1 MAMLASP
8 TMRRE
13 DLLLSCWII
22 EAARSSV
29 MTAFGHGDAGVRGA
43 ERARILAAECSKR
56 RVGLAPRLASDHARF
71 LAHVAGNHQETG
83 PLGWFFLQRLGMYVD
98 GHVASELDPATH
110 ARFVELGAA
119 DIKSVS
125 EALLAAS
132 APSHP
137 ASDQGALDVAE
148 WPACAP
154 AVAPGETLAKFG
166 IVGDPHIGLEISN
179 RLVAAALTDLN
190 RKTVDFSVAL
200 GDLTQNG
207 SLVFFEQAR
216 TIFDA
221 SSSPV
226 VVTLGNHDMWGGGAT
241 EERATGHEH
250 FESVFERPPFG
261 VHEKN
266 GVRVIVLDSSDPTPS
281 PFPPFDLM
289 GGSFTDQPNESVPG
303 GQLSEEVCDWM
314 SGIGP
319 AGPTFI
325 LLHHPPHPY
334 MGFPPIIFGLDED
347 ATHRLGD
354 LAERTRT
361 LAIFCGHTH
370 RSALGKL
377 EGVPVIEVPSVKEW
391 PFGYG
396 IVEVTEEAWSFNLR
410 PITGSSMDDA
420 DAGGAGL
427 IFRRYARGPD
437 EARALTGRLNPS
449 D

>member
-1 MAMLASP
+1 
-8 TMRRE
+8 MRRE

-29 MTAFGHGDAGVRGA
+29 LTAFGHVDAGVRGA
-43 ERARILAAECSKR
+43 QRARILAAECSR
-56 RVGLAPRLASDHARF
+56 HRVGLAPRLAGDHARWM
-71 LAHVAGNHQETG
+71 ANVAGDHHETG

-98 GHVASELDPATH
+98 GHVASELDPAAH
-110 ARFVELGAA
+110 DRFVALGAVDA
-119 DIKSVS
+119 EVVS
-125 EALLAAS
+125 KALLAAADPS
-132 APSHP
+132 IPALDQAARFEAP
-137 ASDQGALDVAE
+137 QDVAE

-154 AVAPGETLAKFG
+154 AVAPGESLAKFG
-166 IVGDPHIGLEISN
+166 IIGDPHIGLEISN
-179 RLVAAALTDLN
+179 RLVEAALTDLN
-190 RKTVDFSVAL
+190 RDGVAFSVAI

-207 SLVFFEQAR
+207 SLAFFEQAR

-226 VVTLGNHDMWGGGAT
+226 VVTLGNHDMWAEAGGV
-241 EERATGHEH
+241 H

-266 GVRVIVLDSSDPTPS
+266 GVRVIVLDSSDPAPS

-303 GQLSEEVCDWM
+303 GRLSEEVCDWM
-314 SGIGP
+314 SGIGT

-347 ATHRLGD
+347 ATRRLAD
-354 LAERTRT
+354 LAERTRA

-370 RSALGKL
+370 RSALSEL

-420 DAGGAGL
+420 GAGGAGL

-437 EARALTGRLNPS
+437 EARALARPL
-449 D
+449 

>member
-1 MAMLASP
+1 
-8 TMRRE
+8 MRRE

-29 MTAFGHGDAGVRGA
+29 LTAFGHNDAGVRAA
-43 ERARILAAECSKR
+43 ERARILAAECVQR
-56 RVGLAPRLASDHARF
+56 GVGLAPRLASDHARWM
-71 LAHVAGNHQETG
+71 ANVAGDPHETG

-98 GHVASELDPATH
+98 GHAASELNPA
-110 ARFVELGAA
+110 ARGRFEELGAA
-119 DIKSVS
+119 DAKAVAN
-125 EALLAAS
+125 ALLASAEPTSAAS
-132 APSHP
+132 GEARLGVPHEI
-137 ASDQGALDVAE
+137 AE

-154 AVAPGETLAKFG
+154 AVASGEPIAKFG
-166 IVGDPHIGLEISN
+166 IIGDPHVGLEISN
-179 RLVAAALTDLN
+179 RLLAAALSDLN
-190 RKTVDFSVAL
+190 RDGVAFSVAI

-207 SLVFFEQAR
+207 SLDFFEQAR
-216 TIFDA
+216 EIFEA
-221 SSSPV
+221 SLSPV
-226 VVTLGNHDMWGGGAT
+226 VLTLGNHDMWGGTT
-241 EERATGHEH
+241 ETARGHMH
-250 FESVFERPPFG
+250 FQSVFDRPPFA

-266 GVRVIVLDSSDPTPS
+266 GVRVIVLDSSDPTLS

-303 GQLSEEVCDWM
+303 GRLSEEVCDWM
-314 SGIGP
+314 SGLGP

-347 ATHRLGD
+347 ATHRLAD
-354 LAERTRT
+354 LAKRTSA

-370 RSALGKL
+370 RSALYEL

-396 IVEVTEEAWSFNLR
+396 IVEVTDEAWSFNLR
-410 PITGSSMDDA
+410 PITDSSMADA

-427 IFRRYARGPD
+427 IFRRYSRGPD
-437 EARALTGRLNPS
+437 EARAFAGPRGGLGG
-449 D
+449 